1 MFRFWGKRRGSGE
14 PAAKATGDAR
24 HALGLRGEEVA
35 EAHLASLGYKTMDRR
50 YSGPMGELDLVMRD
64 GAAIVFVEVK
74 TLSSEKVSEPQER
87 VTRDKQRKL
96 IRAAKTYL
104 LDKRLTKQPCRFD
117 VVAVTNAANAPPKIR
132 HYRDAFPGE

>member
-1 MFRFWGKRRGSGE
+1 MFGFWRKRESAPP
-14 PAAKATGDAR
+14 PAGDAR
-24 HALGLRGEEVA
+24 HALGMRGEEAA
-35 EAHLASLGYKTMDRR
+35 ERHLTSLGFKTLDRR

-64 GAAIVFVEVK
+64 GATIVFVEVK

-87 VTRDKQRKL
+87 VTREKQRKL

-117 VVAVTNAANAPPKIR
+117 VVAVTIAENGPPKIR
-132 HYRDAFPGE
+132 HYLDAFPGE